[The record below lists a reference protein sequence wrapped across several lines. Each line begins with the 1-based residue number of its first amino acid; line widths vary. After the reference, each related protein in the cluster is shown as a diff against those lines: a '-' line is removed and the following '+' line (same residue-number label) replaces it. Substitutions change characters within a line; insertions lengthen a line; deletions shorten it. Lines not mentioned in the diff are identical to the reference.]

1 MLNGGATLVTRI
13 ALLGS
18 TGSIGRQV
26 LDVVERHPD
35 AFEIVTIAAGRNLD
49 LLREQVRR
57 HRPSLVVSAAAEA
70 RFEGIDALPTPEGLV
85 AAATHP
91 EVDLVVF
98 ATSGHD
104 AIPATMAAIA
114 SGKQV
119 ALANKEAIVCA
130 GDLIMPLARKL
141 GVTIRPID
149 SEHSAVWQALASGP
163 ASSVSRIILTASGG
177 PFRTTSA
184 AKLADVTYE
193 QALKHPNWSMGA
205 KITVDSATLA
215 NKGLEVIE
223 AHHLFA
229 TPIDQ
234 IDVVVHPEQI
244 IHSLVEY
251 EDGNTLAQLSNPDMR
266 LPIQY
271 ALTWPGR
278 LPFPAKPLDLPALA
292 SMHFESPDTERFP
305 ALRLAR
311 EAGRQGLTY
320 PTVFSAA
327 DEVAVHAFAQG
338 QIRFPDIPRVI
349 EATLER
355 HEARPVTSL
364 DAVLEADTWARQ
376 HASALANDRT

>member
-130 GDLIMPLARKL
+130 GDIIMPLAREH

-327 DEVAVHAFAQG
+327 DEVAVHAFAHG
-338 QIRFPDIPRVI
+338 QIRFLDIPRVI
-349 EATLER
+349 EAALER
-355 HEARPVTSL
+355 HVARPVTSL
-364 DAVLEADTWARQ
+364 DDVLEADTWARQ
-376 HASALANDRT
+376 HASALANGRA